1 MRWNATEIVAVRQQQ
16 DKTLPLKRPV
26 LSAWLIQMALPLL
39 AASCCVGHVPRAALV
54 LLRGGGG
61 GGRGWRRLRHRPYR
75 SRLEAYAK
83 LCFLLFQCLENA
95 AAFAC
100 CSTSFFCSFAFC
112 LLFFPCACACA
123 CLGSAFFMVK
133 SCWWR
138 VSRAAAAAVT
148 VGVAAAA
155 LQLQFS
161 RIRICS
167 KQIYMEGS
175 VRAEFI
181 NAALPRAAIGSGY
194 IRCVCVVYP
203 PTVILNFA
211 HRQ

>member
-1 MRWNATEIVAVRQQQ
+1 M
-16 DKTLPLKRPV
+16 PV
-26 LSAWLIQMALPLL
+26 
-39 AASCCVGHVPRAALV
+39 
-54 LLRGGGG
+54 
-61 GGRGWRRLRHRPYR
+61 
-75 SRLEAYAK
+75 
-83 LCFLLFQCLENA
+83 
-95 AAFAC
+95 
-100 CSTSFFCSFAFC
+100 
-112 LLFFPCACACA
+112 
-123 CLGSAFFMVK
+123 LGSAFFMVK

-138 VSRAAAAAVT
+138 VSRAAAAAAAA